1 MLEDTKK
8 EKKIDDKFLPSGN
21 FPQQIG
27 VVNSDMGLAIA
38 ADEINETTRCGG
50 RKYIRTEDEMYI
62 EEWIIIGEEIW
73 LSRLS

>member
-8 EKKIDDKFLPSGN
+8 EKKEWQIPSLGN

-50 RKYIRTEDEMYI
+50 RKYIRAEDEMYI

>member
-1 MLEDTKK
+1 
-8 EKKIDDKFLPSGN
+8 
-21 FPQQIG
+21 
-27 VVNSDMGLAIA
+27 MGLAIA